1 MTVHEF
7 LTRIAEIDDAA
18 LGRAVAQALAV
29 ERPCSPESYR
39 RLYLRVL
46 MIVGNGST
54 CASRIAHRAA

>member
-7 LTRIAEIDDAA
+7 LTCIAEIDDTA
-18 LGRAVAQALAV
+18 LRRAVAQALAV

-46 MIVGNGST
+46 TSVGNGST
-54 CASRIAHRAA
+54 CASLIKHRAA

>member
-18 LGRAVAQALAV
+18 LRRAVAQALAV

-39 RLYLRVL
+39 RL
-46 MIVGNGST
+46 
-54 CASRIAHRAA
+54 